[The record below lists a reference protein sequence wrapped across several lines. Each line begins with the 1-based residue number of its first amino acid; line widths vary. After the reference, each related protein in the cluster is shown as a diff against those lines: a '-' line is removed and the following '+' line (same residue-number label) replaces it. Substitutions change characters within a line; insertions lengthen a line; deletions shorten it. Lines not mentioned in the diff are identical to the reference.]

1 MFIRE
6 SLFDRKKTKKGAS
19 NAPAGGKGGASTSG
33 SEKGTSA
40 ATVNAPGGKTSAR
53 PQLISARGPTAAA
66 DRPTT
71 KVENISTDETEKY
84 EVLVQSLNRNQSRVF
99 S

>member
-1 MFIRE
+1 MISVYWERF
-6 SLFDRKKTKKGAS
+6 STRKKPKKGGT

-40 ATVNAPGGKTSAR
+40 ATVNATGGKTSAR
-53 PQLISARGPTAAA
+53 PQLISARGPTAAT

-71 KVENISTDETEKY
+71 KIENTSADESEKY
-84 EVLVQSLNRNQSRVF
+84 EINHPLR
-99 S
+99 